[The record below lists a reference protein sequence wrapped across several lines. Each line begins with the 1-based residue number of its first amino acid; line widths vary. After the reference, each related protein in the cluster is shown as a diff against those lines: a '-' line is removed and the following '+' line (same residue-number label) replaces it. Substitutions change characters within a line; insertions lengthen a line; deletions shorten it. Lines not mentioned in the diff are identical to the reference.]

1 MDYPSCRD
9 GTPCWRR
16 WAPASA
22 AIAKPAPSPRRSWPK
37 GPAAPPCI
45 SGIERGLRNPGIFNV
60 ARQAMT
66 KGAGARALRGILEKL
81 MLGQM
86 FEIPGSTDVAAVTVN
101 AAVVRGEAAPILTRR
116 EASAAA

>member
-1 MDYPSCRD
+1 MD
-9 GTPCWRR
+9 GVALHFTPDAVRE
-16 WAPASA
+16 
-22 AIAKPAPSPRRSWPK
+22 I
-37 GPAAPPCI
+37 
-45 SGIERGLRNPGIFNV
+45 

-66 KGAGARALRGILEKL
+66 KGTGARALRGILERL

-86 FEIPGSTDVAAVTVN
+86 FEIPGSPDVASVTVN